1 MSVKK
6 LYKNK
11 RDAKLCGVCS
21 GIADYFNIDPTIV
34 RLAWVLFFLAAG
46 SGIIAYIIAALIMSD
61 DPNYV

>member
-1 MSVKK
+1 MSAKK

-34 RLAWVLFFLAAG
+34 RLHG
-46 SGIIAYIIAALIMSD
+46 SYFSWLQEAELLLTSSQH
-61 DPNYV
+61 